1 MSVTLDDIR
10 AAAVTFAGQILL
22 TPTIAAPRLSERL
35 GTNLRLKLENLQYTG
50 SFKDRGALNKL
61 KNLTPDQARVGVIAM
76 SAGNHAQGVACHSG
90 RLGIP
95 ATIVMP
101 VHTPFNKVERT
112 ESFGARVLL
121 HGETLSESEAAA
133 RELVERDGLT
143 LIHPYDDPLIIAG
156 QGTVALEMLEAAPDL
171 DLLVI
176 PIGGGGLIAGIAT
189 AAKALKPDIEVIG
202 VQATSYPSMKQY
214 LAGEPVTCS
223 GPTIAEGIAVKAPG
237 KLTSAIIR
245 DLVSDIV
252 LVTEDHVER
261 AVDALLT
268 IQKIS
273 AEGAGAAGVAALLAD
288 PERFAGRQIG
298 VVICGGNID
307 ARMLASILMRGLVR
321 NRRLVRLR
329 IAITDA
335 PGALARVTRLIGE
348 AGADIVEVFHH
359 RLFYDLPVKMAD
371 IDVILETRNP
381 AHVDQIIAS
390 LGEGGF
396 PAELMEDVD

>member
-143 LIHPYDDPLIIAG
+143 LIHPYDDPLIW
-156 QGTVALEMLEAAPDL
+156 
-171 DLLVI
+171 
-176 PIGGGGLIAGIAT
+176 
-189 AAKALKPDIEVIG
+189 KCWKRRR
-202 VQATSYPSMKQY
+202 TS
-214 LAGEPVTCS
+214 T
-223 GPTIAEGIAVKAPG
+223 
-237 KLTSAIIR
+237 
-245 DLVSDIV
+245 
-252 LVTEDHVER
+252 
-261 AVDALLT
+261 
-268 IQKIS
+268 
-273 AEGAGAAGVAALLAD
+273 
-288 PERFAGRQIG
+288 FW
-298 VVICGGNID
+298 
-307 ARMLASILMRGLVR
+307 
-321 NRRLVRLR
+321 
-329 IAITDA
+329 
-335 PGALARVTRLIGE
+335 
-348 AGADIVEVFHH
+348 
-359 RLFYDLPVKMAD
+359 
-371 IDVILETRNP
+371 
-381 AHVDQIIAS
+381 
-390 LGEGGF
+390 
-396 PAELMEDVD
+396 